1 MASKRRFSRPIGKR
15 QYRKLFVIATL
26 HIIPLPSQEQAI
38 ALWFDTIFD
47 TIKVKSMV
55 VIRQIMPEIA
65 RFYGIVIK
73 VFFGDHPPPHFHA
86 IYGEY
91 NALVNIESLEIIEGD
106 LPSRAQK
113 LVQEWATLYQPD
125 LLQMWNTQEFRK
137 LPPLK

>member
-1 MASKRRFSRPIGKR
+1 M
-15 QYRKLFVIATL
+15 L
-26 HIIPLPSQEQAI
+26 E
-38 ALWFDTIFD
+38 W
-47 TIKVKSMV
+47 
-55 VIRQIMPEIA
+55 IMPEIT

-91 NALVNIESLEIIEGD
+91 NALVSIESLEIIEGD

-113 LVQEWATLYQPD
+113 LVLEWATLYQQD

>member
-1 MASKRRFSRPIGKR
+1 M
-15 QYRKLFVIATL
+15 LML
-26 HIIPLPSQEQAI
+26 
-38 ALWFDTIFD
+38 
-47 TIKVKSMV
+47 KV
-55 VIRQIMPEIA
+55 A

-73 VFFGDHPPPHFHA
+73 VFFGDHSPPHFHA

-91 NALVNIESLEIIEGD
+91 NALVGIESLEMIEGD

-113 LVQEWATLYQPD
+113 LVLEWATLYQQD